1 MSSFFGFTRTKNSV
15 EWRAPRSGVQCY
27 MKFRLAS
34 LPLSRPDTISTWRE
48 LSRADHLR
56 YP

>member
-1 MSSFFGFTRTKNSV
+1 MPGFFDFTRTKNSV

-34 LPLSRPDTISTWRE
+34 LPLSRPDTISTWLE